1 MSPPLDPII
10 DVHLGAEDLHRALAT
25 DAAAGLTSFPKD
37 IPPKWFYD
45 ERGSGLFDQ
54 ITRLDEYYP
63 TEAEREVLL
72 REAHTI
78 VGLSRP
84 ETIVELGSGT
94 SDKTRAL
101 LDAATADGKLEL
113 FVPFDVSEPFL
124 VESSVTL
131 SRLYSG
137 LQIHGVVGDFD
148 HHLGKVPGFGRRL
161 VVILGGTIGNYQPS
175 ERRGLLDEIVDGLEP
190 GDHLLIGADLVKPV
204 DRIELAYNDP
214 AGVTAEFNSNV
225 LAVMNRELGAD
236 FDLAAFTHVARFD
249 DYHEWIEMFLRS
261 DREQIVRVSE
271 LGLEVRFREGEL
283 MRTEVSAK
291 FRRERFEAELA
302 AVGLQPVGWW
312 TDARGD
318 FALSLST
325 QTSGS

>member
-1 MSPPLDPII
+1 MSAALDPIV
-10 DVHLGAEDLHRALAT
+10 DVHLGAEDLHLALAA
-25 DAAAGLTSFPKD
+25 DVVAGITGVPKD

-45 ERGSGLFDQ
+45 ERGSDLFDQ
-54 ITRLDEYYP
+54 ITRLTEYYP

-72 REAHTI
+72 REAHAITCA
-78 VGLSRP
+78 SRP

-101 LDAATADGKLEL
+101 LDAATTDGELEL
-113 FVPFDVSEPFL
+113 FVPFDVSEAFL
-124 VESSVTL
+124 RESALTL
-131 SRLYSG
+131 SRLYEG

-148 HHLGKVPGFGRRL
+148 HHLGKIPGFGRRL
-161 VVILGGTIGNYQPS
+161 VVMLGGTIGNYQPA
-175 ERRGLLDEIVDGLEP
+175 ERKALLDEIVAGLEP
-190 GDHLLIGADLVKPV
+190 GDHLLIGADLVKSV

-214 AGVTAEFNSNV
+214 GGVTAEFNANV
-225 LAVMNRELGAD
+225 LDVMNRELGAD
-236 FDLAAFTHVARFD
+236 FDLSAFTHVARFD

-261 DREQIVRVSE
+261 EREQTVRISE
-271 LGLEVRFREGEL
+271 LGLDVGFRAGEL

-302 AVGLQPVGWW
+302 DVGLQPVGWW

-318 FALSLST
+318 FGLSLST
-325 QTSGS
+325 R